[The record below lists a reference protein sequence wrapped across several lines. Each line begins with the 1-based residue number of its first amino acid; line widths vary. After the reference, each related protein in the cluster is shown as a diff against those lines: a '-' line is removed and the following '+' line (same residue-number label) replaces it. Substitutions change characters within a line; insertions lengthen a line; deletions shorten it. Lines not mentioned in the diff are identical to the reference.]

1 MEPDQG
7 FQEIVGEGK
16 GSWEMRR
23 VLIYAGI
30 ILSVLVG
37 LLSLAIVVVNLIPGN
52 YYKSFIISKV
62 GSKTGRELTIV
73 GDLDI
78 KLFTTFAFKMSG
90 IKVSNAEW
98 GSRSHMISVDNIE
111 GELALFPLLRGILDL
126 TLVVDKSDLLLETHS
141 SGQGNWQFGELIKEA
156 TEVTKAAEEVAGAAQ
171 ETESGGWL
179 PLRPFIRKLHLN
191 ETHITFLDGKSGD
204 RIIIQNEKLHVGS
217 TEDKL
222 SIELRGK
229 FNDIPLA
236 FSGGFD
242 SADFIVA
249 NRPAK
254 VNFDGHFGDA
264 KLLAKG
270 TIGPLEPTADIDV
283 IVAVDTDSVST
294 ISPLAGRDL
303 PDIGPLSLSVRL
315 TGKEGKY
322 IASDLLTVLEDKNLT
337 AEAKGSIADLAALNG
352 LKLEAKVDT
361 NHLSELL
368 KIIGIQSEY
377 LLPDSL
383 NATAVVS
390 GSLRDPAVEH
400 FQTRIQGQG
409 LIVNG
414 NGEIKNIMTL
424 KGVSANFSLETETLD
439 LISDIAKTKLPPFG
453 PLKATASIVSKGKNL
468 DLMEIKADLTGKTIH
483 ADVAGSIGDPLKLKD
498 VNVRVNLGVDSLVW
512 LADYFQMELPPLGS
526 LKATAKITSKGDTF
540 EVKNIKADLAG
551 DQIRAEIAGSVG
563 DLLELKSINANVDVA
578 IQSLAILSDI
588 AKAELPLLGPLN
600 VSANIASKAD
610 TFEIKDIK
618 ASLDDEKIQAQ
629 VLASVADALKLSGI
643 NANVDITV
651 DSLASLGPLV
661 KQKLPTSAPVKLK
674 GTISSEGGLD
684 GPIKIAAEMKS
695 DGVKANLTGSVEEPL
710 AAKGIDLALTLEA
723 ESIQQVGKLTGTQFQ
738 GKHPV
743 KLEGKFSAG
752 KNTYELAG
760 LHLQVGDL
768 NVTGQAA
775 FKQPSESDARPQV
788 SGEFHIGK
796 LDLSR
801 RQAKAGTS
809 KEKKTE
815 PTKEKRVD
823 KVKKDKIFPSDPLS
837 FGPLRSLDANI
848 EVTIESF
855 IIHELKIEDLVA
867 RLALDNGLLSIKPM
881 KARVGNGNFDGTITL
896 DTRNSPPTLIVDAE
910 LVDGTSL
917 DFGGKIQF
925 IADLNGRG
933 DSIAAIM
940 AGLNG
945 QLKFNVSEAT
955 LKKSFM
961 TRFGKSLLSSLNP
974 LNSQKET
981 TELICAI
988 ILFDIKDGI
997 ADANRKIAAQMTDVT
1012 WFGSGEINLKTEKI
1026 GFGVNPIPRKGL
1038 LHLGNYAKLVELG
1051 GTLAQPNLQIDT
1063 KGMAVNYGKYLT
1075 AVATGGLTWIAE
1087 SLWSTRRANTDVCA
1101 EILKKLNTRDESKEK
1116 AE

>member
-156 TEVTKAAEEVAGAAQ
+156 TEVKKAAEEVAGAAQ

-217 TEDKL
+217 TEDEL
-222 SIELRGK
+222 PIELRGK

-383 NATAVVS
+383 NATTVVS
-390 GSLRDPAVEH
+390 GSLRDPTVEH

-424 KGVSANFSLETETLD
+424 KGVSADFSMETESLD
-439 LISDIAKTKLPPFG
+439 LIADIAKTK
-453 PLKATASIVSKGKNL
+453 KKIVNPK
-468 DLMEIKADLTGKTIH
+468 
-483 ADVAGSIGDPLKLKD
+483 
-498 VNVRVNLGVDSLVW
+498 
-512 LADYFQMELPPLGS
+512 
-526 LKATAKITSKGDTF
+526 
-540 EVKNIKADLAG
+540 
-551 DQIRAEIAGSVG
+551 
-563 DLLELKSINANVDVA
+563 
-578 IQSLAILSDI
+578 
-588 AKAELPLLGPLN
+588 
-600 VSANIASKAD
+600 
-610 TFEIKDIK
+610 
-618 ASLDDEKIQAQ
+618 
-629 VLASVADALKLSGI
+629 
-643 NANVDITV
+643 
-651 DSLASLGPLV
+651 
-661 KQKLPTSAPVKLK
+661 
-674 GTISSEGGLD
+674 
-684 GPIKIAAEMKS
+684 
-695 DGVKANLTGSVEEPL
+695 VEEGETRPR
-710 AAKGIDLALTLEA
+710 KGGPE
-723 ESIQQVGKLTGTQFQ
+723 QFDNY
-738 GKHPV
+738 
-743 KLEGKFSAG
+743 AG
-752 KNTYELAG
+752 
-760 LHLQVGDL
+760 
-768 NVTGQAA
+768 
-775 FKQPSESDARPQV
+775 R
-788 SGEFHIGK
+788 
-796 LDLSR
+796 
-801 RQAKAGTS
+801 
-809 KEKKTE
+809 
-815 PTKEKRVD
+815 
-823 KVKKDKIFPSDPLS
+823 
-837 FGPLRSLDANI
+837 
-848 EVTIESF
+848 
-855 IIHELKIEDLVA
+855 IIV
-867 RLALDNGLLSIKPM
+867 
-881 KARVGNGNFDGTITL
+881 
-896 DTRNSPPTLIVDAE
+896 
-910 LVDGTSL
+910 
-917 DFGGKIQF
+917 
-925 IADLNGRG
+925 
-933 DSIAAIM
+933 
-940 AGLNG
+940 
-945 QLKFNVSEAT
+945 
-955 LKKSFM
+955 
-961 TRFGKSLLSSLNP
+961 
-974 LNSQKET
+974 
-981 TELICAI
+981 
-988 ILFDIKDGI
+988 
-997 ADANRKIAAQMTDVT
+997 
-1012 WFGSGEINLKTEKI
+1012 FGSGGGFTGKVEEYYVQDDGTVFHHSEIKKQVTEIASVGSEAVKKYFDKLDGINFKKLIYQKPSNMYYYVMERNGDAFHKVTWGDMKT
-1026 GFGVNPIPRKGL
+1026 PP
-1038 LHLGNYAKLVELG
+1038 
-1051 GTLAQPNLQIDT
+1051 P
-1063 KGMAVNYGKYLT
+1063 MAVKAIYDEMRNELVK
-1075 AVATGGLTWIAE
+1075 
-1087 SLWSTRRANTDVCA
+1087 RNTTIKPKD
-1101 EILKKLNTRDESKEK
+1101 K
-1116 AE
+1116 